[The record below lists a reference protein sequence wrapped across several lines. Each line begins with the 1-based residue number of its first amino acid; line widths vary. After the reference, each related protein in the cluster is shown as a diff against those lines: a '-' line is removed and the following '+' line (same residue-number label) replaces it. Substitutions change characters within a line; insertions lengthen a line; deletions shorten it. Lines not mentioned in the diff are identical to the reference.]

1 MHFYNDDV
9 INEELPG
16 NMSCRQ
22 FSLYLPPGHHRCTPP
37 CILWYIRGR
46 VVNIEWVRIES
57 GYCLEKYVKGCVKT
71 FNFHLQVNWPSK
83 WPIIFFFH
91 EKFVDFMQNFS
102 QIYHQIYHRLLR
114 ADFSWCPVL
123 SRTHLLEL
131 AGGVY

>member
-1 MHFYNDDV
+1 MHFYNGDV

-16 NMSCRQ
+16 NRSCRQ

-83 WPIIFFFH
+83 WPIIFFFMKSLWILCKTSH
-91 EKFVDFMQNFS
+91 KFTIKFTTAYCGQTLVG
-102 QIYHQIYHRLLR
+102 
-114 ADFSWCPVL
+114 AL
-123 SRTHLLEL
+123 SYQKRICRS
-131 AGGVY
+131 